1 MNSQMHCTQLY
12 ACSFSILPLIL
23 RLYHEPCHAGAS
35 AQVLVQTLIRELGT
49 DNGACSYGNFRTMS
63 VCLGLLFNGQEE
75 HFDGTP
81 IQLSLLLISIE
92 KPIDAVPLIKN
103 KTRRLALV
111 FSSTETQILWE
122 SNQYVFYA
130 QNALS

>member
-1 MNSQMHCTQLY
+1 MHCTQLY

-35 AQVLVQTLIRELGT
+35 AQVLVQTLISELGT
-49 DNGACSYGNFRTMS
+49 DNVACSYGNFQTMS
-63 VCLGLLFNGQEE
+63 VCPGLLFNGQEE

-81 IQLSLLLISIE
+81 IQLSLLLISIG
-92 KPIDAVPLIKN
+92 KTFNAVPCIKN
-103 KTRRLALV
+103 KPRWLALV
-111 FSSTETQILWE
+111 LSSTETHILWGP
-122 SNQYVFYA
+122 NQYVSYS